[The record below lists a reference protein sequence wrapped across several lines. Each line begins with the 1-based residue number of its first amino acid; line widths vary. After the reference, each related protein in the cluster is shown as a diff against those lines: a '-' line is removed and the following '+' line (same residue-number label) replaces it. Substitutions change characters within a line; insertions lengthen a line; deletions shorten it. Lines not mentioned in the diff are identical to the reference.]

1 MSNYLYYPNLYRKI
15 TLCGKVCQLVAAGWL
30 FSPGILV
37 SATNKTGRHD
47 ITELLLKVM
56 LAP

>member
-1 MSNYLYYPNLYRKI
+1 MSNYLHYPNLYRTI
-15 TLCGKVCQLVAAGWL
+15 TLCGKVCQWVAAGWL

-37 SATNKTGRHD
+37 SATNKTGRQD